1 MLRSHHSPDVP
12 IGSGGFLAQCRQLW
26 RIAVNIS
33 HLPTQIARR
42 DPVARVRPAQDATR
56 AVQSMVAAH
65 EAERTPSTGRL
76 SPTTL
81 IAAAA

>member
-1 MLRSHHSPDVP
+1 
-12 IGSGGFLAQCRQLW
+12 
-26 RIAVNIS
+26 
-33 HLPTQIARR
+33 
-42 DPVARVRPAQDATR
+42 
-56 AVQSMVAAH
+56 VAAH